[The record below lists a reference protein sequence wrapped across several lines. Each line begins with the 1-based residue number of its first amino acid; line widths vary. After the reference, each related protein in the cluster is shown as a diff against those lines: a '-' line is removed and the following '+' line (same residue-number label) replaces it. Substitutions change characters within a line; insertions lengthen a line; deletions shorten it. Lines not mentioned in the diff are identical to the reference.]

1 MQFRISNRIVVILMT
16 ILPAYLQAQNFNA
29 TSGLSAQIGSH
40 NRKVAIWL
48 RPQVVLNTTQ
58 VYNMC
63 ELALYQKGLGS
74 KKTYLQGLA
83 QLGITQSF
91 GKIFAIN
98 NDLPIRWTTWSM
110 DRTWQ
115 IGYHFNWYL
124 DTRNTSQR
132 TGTITIQYRKW
143 QLSTENDALAFSPKD
158 RYRTGGIRLM
168 FLDSNF
174 AISQEVLLWTRAQKN
189 ATNFHNHGIVA
200 TSFHYK
206 FGTLLPL
213 STSLGYDSEKIRNFF
228 QNKLVHQSRW
238 LAKLNPTVQQ
248 KIIPMESQKPKV
260 VWQTSYNDLLRY

>member
-1 MQFRISNRIVVILMT
+1 MHPPIFFQIFLLWSFIQ
-16 ILPAYLQAQNFNA
+16 PHYLQAQNFIT
-29 TSGLSAQIGSH
+29 TSGLGAQIGSH
-40 NRKVAIWL
+40 NRKLSLWA
-48 RPQVVLNTTQ
+48 RPQLNLNATQ
-58 VYNMC
+58 MHAVF

-74 KKTYLQGLA
+74 NKTYLQGLA
-83 QLGITQSF
+83 QFGIAQGF
-91 GKIFAIN
+91 GGAYTFN
-98 NDLPIRWTTWSM
+98 TDLPIRWTTWQM
-110 DRTWQ
+110 NRIWQ
-115 IGYHFNWYL
+115 LGYLYNLYL
-124 DTRNTSQR
+124 DTRSTSQS
-132 TGTITIQYRKW
+132 TGTIMMQFRKW

-174 AISQEVLLWTRAQKN
+174 AISQEVLLWTRAQKD
-189 ATNFHNHGIVA
+189 ASNFHNHGIVA

-206 FGTLLPL
+206 FSTLLPL
-213 STSLGYDSEKIRNFF
+213 SASLGYDSEKIRNFF